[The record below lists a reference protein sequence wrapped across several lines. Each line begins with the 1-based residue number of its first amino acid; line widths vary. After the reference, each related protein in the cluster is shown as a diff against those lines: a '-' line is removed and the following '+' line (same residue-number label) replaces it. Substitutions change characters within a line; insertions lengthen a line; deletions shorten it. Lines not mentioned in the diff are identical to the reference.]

1 MTTTEQQARPEP
13 PSRKDV
19 GRYWLAVMHNQLEP
33 GSVEVPDHPDNP
45 PPQLDL
51 EGEF

>member
-13 PSRKDV
+13 RSRKEV
-19 GRYWLAVMHNQLEP
+19 AEYWLAVMKNQLNP
-33 GSVEVPDHPDNP
+33 GTVEVPDDPDAP

-51 EGEF
+51 EV